1 MGRDRNPWAINTE
14 ILTENEIKEFFVNEN
29 SYLGE
34 LKDNESYLVEGCR
47 GVGKTMLMRYSQIT
61 LLEEYEQNKIL
72 PVYVSFSD
80 SLKLDRLKTNDET
93 LKKELFIR
101 WTISKILNSLIKTY
115 TQELEKE
122 LNLKTNFQRFFKI
135 NNYEKVIEKLP
146 LFIDDLEVVSNPDDI
161 DDIQKSYQEIWNK
174 TVDIR
179 YFKQFVEEFIDKHN
193 IKRVIFYFDEAAHTL
208 FPYQQ
213 ELFFTIF
220 KKLKYKNI
228 ACKAS
233 VYPLITNYGNDF
245 QPSQDAKKIVVE
257 KDDESNDILT
267 FFQEFYNKRIEY
279 DYKREILKNN
289 LNNENFRK
297 ISYASSGNPRRFLNL
312 IEKIR
317 QNEKLTTSKLTQII
331 REHSHNELWEYH
343 NKLSQGNID
352 LRAYVEIGKKFINE
366 HIVPTLQKAN
376 SKKNRDKKFR
386 AFSIDSDVNS
396 YFSKMLKTLEYSGI
410 IDFKKQLKL
419 REGDVGNYYTLNL
432 SLCFA
437 ENIIKIE
444 DIGNTELRRCP
455 SLSANSK
462 IIQEYTKK
470 IVDLLSS
477 NCPKCNSK
485 IDNSMKFC
493 PNCGNDLG
501 DIESVFEKMV
511 KQPINL
517 LKIELIGYKIMER
530 LQERFKTIKELMDAD
545 DSDILKIYL
554 IGVRRLKN
562 IRIAISDYISG

>member
-1 MGRDRNPWAINTE
+1 MSRDRNPWAINTE
-14 ILTENEIKEFFVNEN
+14 ILTENEIKEFFVNED

-61 LLEEYEQNKIL
+61 LLEEYEQNKTL

-80 SLKLDRLKTNDET
+80 SLKLDRLKTNNDI

-135 NNYEKVIEKLP
+135 NNYEKVIEELP
-146 LFIDDLEVVSNPDDI
+146 LFIYDLEVVSNLDDI

-174 TVDIR
+174 TVDIG

-220 KKLKYKNI
+220 KKLKSKNI

-245 QPSQDAKKIVVE
+245 QPSQDAKKIIVE

-267 FFQEFYNKRIEY
+267 FFQEFYSKRIEY

-289 LNNENFRK
+289 LNNENFRI
-297 ISYASSGNPRRFLNL
+297 ISYASSANPRRFLNL

-317 QNEKLTTSKLTQII
+317 QNEKLTASKLTQII
-331 REHSHNELWEYH
+331 REHAHNELWEYH

-396 YFSKMLKTLEYSGI
+396 DFSKMLKTLEYSGI
-410 IDFKKQLKL
+410 IDFKKRLKL

-437 ENIIKIE
+437 ENIINIK

-477 NCPKCNSK
+477 NCPKCDSK

-493 PNCGNDLG
+493 PNCGNDLR

-517 LKIELIGYKIMER
+517 LKIELIGYKIMDR
-530 LQERFKTIKELMDAD
+530 LQVKFKTIKELMDAD

-554 IGVRRLKN
+554 IGARRLKN

>member
-1 MGRDRNPWAINTE
+1 MSRDRNPWAINTE
-14 ILTENEIKEFFVNEN
+14 ILTEDEIKEFFVNEN
-29 SYLGE
+29 IYLDE

-61 LLEEYEQNKIL
+61 LLEEYDTRRIL
-72 PVYVSFSD
+72 PVYVSFAD
-80 SLKLDRLKTNDET
+80 SLKLDRLKTNDEIV
-93 LKKELFIR
+93 KKELFIR
-101 WTISKILNSLIKTY
+101 WTISKILNNLIKVY

-135 NNYEKVIEKLP
+135 NSYEKLIEELP
-146 LFIDDLEVVSNPDDI
+146 LFINDLEVISTLDDVEEI
-161 DDIQKSYQEIWNK
+161 RKSYQEIWNK

-179 YFKQFVEEFIDKHN
+179 YFKQFVEEFTEKHN

-220 KKLKYKNI
+220 KKLKSQNI

-245 QPSQDAKKIVVE
+245 QPAQDAKKIVVE
-257 KDDESNDILT
+257 KDGESNNMLI
-267 FFQEFYNKRIEY
+267 FFQEFYNRRIEY
-279 DYKREILKNN
+279 DSKSELLKNS
-289 LNNENFRK
+289 LNDENFKK

-317 QNEKLTTSKLTQII
+317 QSEKLTKSKLTQII
-331 REHSHNELWEYH
+331 REHAHNELWEYH

-366 HIVPTLQKAN
+366 HIVSTLQKAN
-376 SKKNRDKKFR
+376 KDKTSEKFR

-396 YFSKMLKTLEYSGI
+396 DFNKMLKTLEYSGI
-410 IDFKKQLKL
+410 IDFKKQLKI
-419 REGDVGNYYTLNL
+419 REGVTGNYYTLNL
-432 SLCFA
+432 ALCFA
-437 ENIIKIE
+437 ENIIDIK
-444 DIGNTELRRCP
+444 DIGKTELRRSP
-455 SLSANSK
+455 SLTANSE

-485 IDNSMKFC
+485 INNNMKFC
-493 PNCGNDLG
+493 SNCGNDLR

-517 LKIELIGYKIMER
+517 LKIELIGYKIMEK
-530 LQERFKTIKELMDAD
+530 LQERFETIKDLIDAE

-554 IGVRRLKN
+554 IGPKRLKN
-562 IRIAISDYISG
+562 IKVAISDYISG

>member
-1 MGRDRNPWAINTE
+1 MSRDRNPWAINTE
-14 ILTENEIKEFFVNEN
+14 ILTEDEIKEFFVNEN
-29 SYLGE
+29 IYLDE

-61 LLEEYEQNKIL
+61 LLEEYDTRRIL
-72 PVYVSFSD
+72 PVYVSFAD
-80 SLKLDRLKTNDET
+80 SLKLDRLKTNDEIV
-93 LKKELFIR
+93 KKELFIR
-101 WTISKILNSLIKTY
+101 WTISKILNNLIKVY

-135 NNYEKVIEKLP
+135 NSYEKLIEELP
-146 LFIDDLEVVSNPDDI
+146 LFINDLEVISTLDDVEEI
-161 DDIQKSYQEIWNK
+161 RKSYQEIWNK

-179 YFKQFVEEFIDKHN
+179 YFKQFVEEFTEKHN

-220 KKLKYKNI
+220 KKLKSQNI

-245 QPSQDAKKIVVE
+245 QPAQDAKKIVVE
-257 KDDESNDILT
+257 KDDESNNMLI
-267 FFQEFYNKRIEY
+267 FFQEFYNRRIEY
-279 DYKREILKNN
+279 DSKSELLKNS
-289 LNNENFRK
+289 LNDENFKK

-317 QNEKLTTSKLTQII
+317 QSEKLTKSKLTQII
-331 REHSHNELWEYH
+331 REHAHNELWEYH

-366 HIVPTLQKAN
+366 HIVSTLQKAN
-376 SKKNRDKKFR
+376 KDKTSEKFR

-396 YFSKMLKTLEYSGI
+396 DFNKMLKTLEYSGI
-410 IDFKKQLKL
+410 IDFKKQLKI
-419 REGDVGNYYTLNL
+419 REGVTGNYYTLNL
-432 SLCFA
+432 ALCFA
-437 ENIIKIE
+437 ENIIDIK
-444 DIGNTELRRCP
+444 DIGKTELRRSP
-455 SLSANSK
+455 SLTANSE

-485 IDNSMKFC
+485 INNNMKFC
-493 PNCGNDLG
+493 SNCGNDLR

-517 LKIELIGYKIMER
+517 LKIELIGYKIMEK
-530 LQERFKTIKELMDAD
+530 LQERFETIKDLIDAE

-554 IGVRRLKN
+554 IGPKRLKN
-562 IRIAISDYISG
+562 IKVAISDYISG

>member
-1 MGRDRNPWAINTE
+1 MSRDRNPWAINTE
-14 ILTENEIKEFFVNEN
+14 ILTEYEIKEFFVNEDT
-29 SYLGE
+29 YLEE

-61 LLEEYEQNKIL
+61 LLENYDKDKIL
-72 PVYVSFSD
+72 PVYVSFAD
-80 SLKLDRLKTNDET
+80 SLKLDRLRTNDERA
-93 LKKELFIR
+93 KKELFIR
-101 WTISKILNSLIKTY
+101 WTISKILNDLIKVY
-115 TQELEKE
+115 THELEKE

-135 NNYEKVIEKLP
+135 NSYEKFIEELP
-146 LFIDDLEVVSNPDDI
+146 RFINDLEVISTLDDVE
-161 DDIQKSYQEIWNK
+161 DIQKSYQDIWNK

-179 YFKQFVEEFIDKHN
+179 YFKQFVEEFTEKHN

-220 KKLKYKNI
+220 KKLKSQNI

-245 QPSQDAKKIVVE
+245 QPTQDAKKIVVE
-257 KDDESNDILT
+257 KDDESNNILT

-279 DYKREILKNN
+279 DSKSKRLKNS
-289 LNNENFRK
+289 LNDENFRR

-317 QNEKLTTSKLTQII
+317 QNEKLTKFKLIQII
-331 REHSHNELWEYH
+331 REHAHNELWEYH

-366 HIVPTLQKAN
+366 YIISKLQEAN
-376 SKKNRDKKFR
+376 KNKTSEKFR

-396 YFSKMLKTLEYSGI
+396 DFNKMLKTLEYSGI
-410 IDFKKQLKL
+410 IDFKKQLKI
-419 REGDVGNYYTLNL
+419 REGVVGNYYTLNL
-432 SLCFA
+432 ALCFS
-437 ENIIKIE
+437 ENIIDIK
-444 DIGNTELRRCP
+444 DIGKTELRRCP
-455 SLSANSK
+455 SLTANSK

-485 IDNSMKFC
+485 INSNMKFC
-493 PNCGNDLG
+493 SNCGKDLR

-517 LKIELIGYKIMER
+517 LKIELVGYKIMEK
-530 LQERFKTIKELMDAD
+530 LQDRFETIKDLIDAE

-554 IGVRRLKN
+554 IGPKRLKN
-562 IRIAISDYISG
+562 IQIAISDYISG

>member
-1 MGRDRNPWAINTE
+1 MSRDRNPWAINTE
-14 ILTENEIKEFFVNEN
+14 ILTEYEIKEFFVNEN
-29 SYLGE
+29 SYLEE

-61 LLEEYEQNKIL
+61 LLENYDTDKIL
-72 PVYVSFSD
+72 PVYVSFAD
-80 SLKLDRLKTNDET
+80 SLKLDRLQTNDEII
-93 LKKELFIR
+93 KKELFIR
-101 WTISKILNSLIKTY
+101 WTISKILNDLIKVYTY
-115 TQELEKE
+115 ELEKE

-135 NNYEKVIEKLP
+135 NNYEKFIEELP
-146 LFIDDLEVVSNPDDI
+146 QFINDLEVISTLDDVEE
-161 DDIQKSYQEIWNK
+161 IQKSYQDIWNK

-179 YFKQFVEEFIDKHN
+179 YFKQFVEEFIEKHN

-220 KKLKYKNI
+220 KKLKSQNI

-245 QPSQDAKKIVVE
+245 QPTQDAKKIVVE
-257 KDDESNDILT
+257 KDDESNNILT

-279 DYKREILKNN
+279 DSKSKRLKSS
-289 LNNENFRK
+289 LNDENFRK

-312 IEKIR
+312 IERIR
-317 QNEKLTTSKLTQII
+317 QNEKLTKSKLIQII
-331 REHSHNELWEYH
+331 REHAHNELWEYH

-352 LRAYVEIGKKFINE
+352 LRAYVEIGKKFVNE
-366 HIVPTLQKAN
+366 YIISKLQEANKNKA
-376 SKKNRDKKFR
+376 SKKFR

-396 YFSKMLKTLEYSGI
+396 DFSKMLKTLEYSGI
-410 IDFKKQLKL
+410 IDFKKQLNL
-419 REGDVGNYYTLNL
+419 RGGVVGNYYTLNL
-432 SLCFA
+432 ALCFA
-437 ENIIKIE
+437 ENIIDIK
-444 DIGNTELRRCP
+444 DIGKTEFRRCP
-455 SLSANSK
+455 SLTANSK
-462 IIQEYTKK
+462 TIQEYTKK

-485 IDNSMKFC
+485 IDSSMKFC
-493 PNCGNDLG
+493 SNCGKDLR

-517 LKIELIGYKIMER
+517 LKIELVGYKIMEK
-530 LQERFKTIKELMDAD
+530 LQDRFGTIQDLMDAE

-554 IGVRRLKN
+554 VGPKRLKN
-562 IRIAISDYISG
+562 IRVAISDYISG